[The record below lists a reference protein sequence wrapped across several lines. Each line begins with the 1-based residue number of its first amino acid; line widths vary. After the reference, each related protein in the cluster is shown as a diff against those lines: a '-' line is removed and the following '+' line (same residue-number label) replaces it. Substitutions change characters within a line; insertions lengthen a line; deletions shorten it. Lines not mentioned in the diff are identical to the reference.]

1 MITFG
6 AFDQDS
12 DYDKLVK
19 AYFTNPTTTKA

>member
-1 MITFG
+1 MIAVS